1 MALASLPRRVGQI
14 HLTDGV
20 VALDR
25 GGSRVVEGLI
35 HLGFDAL
42 QLAGHFGG
50 FGARVV
56 GQHELDGGDGRLDLV
71 DPQFHV
77 TAVGSLIVA
86 QGCRLLG

>member
-1 MALASLPRRVGQI
+1 MSLAGLSGDGGQV
-14 HLTDGV
+14 HLADGV
-20 VALDR
+20 IAFDR

-56 GQHELDGGDGRLDLV
+56 GQHELDGGDGRLYLV

-77 TAVGSLIVA
+77 TAVGGLIVA